1 MTSIPT
7 IASKLTKA
15 QRRFISQRVPNEGGP
30 IEGWEPGVLSG
41 PEQAMVER
49 LVVKGLVWRHHYV
62 GHGPRIR
69 ITPAGLSVR
78 THLQK
83 EASK

>member
-15 QRRFISQRVPNEGGP
+15 QRHAIWHAQP
-30 IEGWEPGVLSG
+30 ILFGKQWLLSSKTIRTVT
-41 PEQAMVER
+41 ENLR
-49 LVVKGLVWRHHYV
+49 SKGLAEFHDVYRD
-62 GHGPRIR
+62 RL
-69 ITPAGLSVR
+69 TDLGLSIR